1 MCSYV
6 PCEIGGLGRMGLR
19 VVDMSF
25 WLTTVIIGQI
35 QSMRQM
41 YSPNSAVR
49 YETSVT
55 GGHRW
60 SGVAVQETT
69 GRGIVE

>member
-6 PCEIGGLGRMGLR
+6 PCGSRSVGLGRIGFR

-35 QSMRQM
+35 QSMQKM
-41 YSPNSAVR
+41 YSPNSALR

-55 GGHRW
+55 GGHMW
-60 SGVAVQETT
+60 SGVAVEGT
-69 GRGIVE
+69 GC

>member
-1 MCSYV
+1 V
-6 PCEIGGLGRMGLR
+6 GLGRIGFK

-35 QSMRQM
+35 QSMREM
-41 YSPNSAVR
+41 YPPNSVVR

-55 GGHRW
+55 GGHMW
-60 SGVAVQETT
+60 SGAAVQGT
-69 GRGIVE
+69 GVGDKKDVSD